1 MIDHRLYAPATLR
14 NRDVILDVL
23 RSVLP
28 TTSVVL
34 EVASGSGEHI
44 VHFAQNL
51 PGLTFQPSDPSLE
64 ALLSISAWVKA
75 TRVTN
80 VRPPVILDA
89 SEAPWPITSA
99 DAIVCINMVHIAS
112 WRATG
117 GLVSG
122 AAEILPDRSP
132 LYLYGPYKRGGV
144 HTAAS
149 NEEFDRSLRDRDPN
163 WGGSRRVGSL
173 RRILGAAHHRYACE
187 QSERGVPPG
196 PIRNR
201 SPLVPLHAGPLDR
214 VHPAFRYRLLP
225 NSHLVHPREWPFPS
239 QTRIGRGAEATSATS
254 RLQAA
259 A

>member
-1 MIDHRLYAPATLR
+1 MIDHRLYAPATSR

-23 RSVLP
+23 RGVLP
-28 TTSVVL
+28 TTGVAL

-51 PGLTFQPSDPSLE
+51 PGLTFQPSDPSPE

-99 DAIVCINMVHIAS
+99 DAIVCINMVHIAPWS
-112 WRATG
+112 ATG

-122 AAEILPDRSP
+122 AAEVLPDGSP
-132 LYLYGPYKRGGV
+132 FYLYGPYKRGGV

-149 NEEFDRSLRDRDPN
+149 NEEFDRSLRDRDPG
-163 WGGSRRVGSL
+163 WGVRDLEAVAELARSAGFSEPVITDMPANNLSVVFRRV
-173 RRILGAAHHRYACE
+173 R
-187 QSERGVPPG
+187 
-196 PIRNR
+196 
-201 SPLVPLHAGPLDR
+201 
-214 VHPAFRYRLLP
+214 
-225 NSHLVHPREWPFPS
+225 
-239 QTRIGRGAEATSATS
+239 
-254 RLQAA
+254 
-259 A
+259 